1 MTSRTLQLSDK
12 RVAHYL
18 EQGSGE
24 PLVLIH
30 GVGMQAHAWYPQIDD
45 LSRDFRVISVDMPGH
60 GQSTALEA
68 GAPLQQFV
76 AWAIAFIE
84 ALEAGPV
91 NLAGHSM
98 GSLIAAG
105 VAVTRPDLVKRVAVL
120 NGVYRRTP
128 QAREA
133 VLQRAAELRGGT
145 IDVQTPLKR
154 WFNAEEAQQVAA
166 HKVESWL
173 KSVDLAG
180 YATAYTAF
188 AKGDELYADGWNT
201 IACPALVLTG
211 SDDPN
216 STPEM
221 AHQMASAA
229 HHGRAVVID
238 DERHMVNLTAPEAVN
253 HALREW
259 LNVETRVETRVET
272 SIEPLKSE
280 V

>member
-1 MTSRTLQLSDK
+1 MTSRTLQLSNN

-18 EQGSGE
+18 DHGAGE

-30 GVGMQAHAWYPQIDD
+30 GVGMQASAWYPQIDD
-45 LSRDFRVISVDMPGH
+45 LSHECRVIAVDMPGH
-60 GQSTALEA
+60 GASDALDASAE
-68 GAPLQQFV
+68 LQQFV
-76 AWAIAFIE
+76 QWAIEFIE
-84 ALEAGPV
+84 ALHVGPV

-120 NGVYRRTP
+120 NGVYRRTE

-133 VLQRAAELRGGT
+133 VLQRAAELRSGT
-145 IDVQTPLKR
+145 IDVDTPLRR
-154 WFNAEEAQQVAA
+154 WFNADEAQQAA
-166 HKVESWL
+166 ARKVEAWL
-173 KSVDLAG
+173 QSVDLAG
-180 YATAYTAF
+180 YATAYSAF
-188 AKGDELYADGWNT
+188 AKGDEVYADGWHR

-221 AHQMASAA
+221 AMQMAQAA
-229 HHGRAVVID
+229 HDGKAVVIEH
-238 DERHMVNLTAPEAVN
+238 ERHMVNLTAPERVN
-253 HALREW
+253 RALRAW
-259 LNVETRVETRVET
+259 LQTEPQA
-272 SIEPLKSE
+272 EPLKSE

>member
-1 MTSRTLQLSDK
+1 MISRTLPLSNN
-12 RVAHYL
+12 RAAHYL
-18 EQGSGE
+18 EQGAGE

-30 GVGMQAHAWYPQIDD
+30 GVGMQAQAWYPQIED

-60 GQSTALEA
+60 GDSDALDANA
-68 GAPLQQFV
+68 GLQQFV
-76 AWAIAFIE
+76 AWAIEFIE
-84 ALEAGPV
+84 ALNAGPV

-120 NGVYRRTP
+120 NGVYRRTQ
-128 QAREA
+128 QARDA
-133 VLQRAAELRGGT
+133 VLQRAAELRSGT
-145 IDVQTPLKR
+145 IDIDTPLKR
-154 WFNAEEAQQVAA
+154 WFNADEAQRLAA
-166 HKVESWL
+166 QKVETWL
-173 KSVDLAG
+173 KSVNIAG

-188 AKGDELYADGWNT
+188 ARGDEVYADGWHT

-221 AHQMASAA
+221 ARQMAAAA
-229 HHGRAVVID
+229 HHGQAVVID

-253 HALREW
+253 LALRAW
-259 LNVETRVETRVET
+259 LQTAPVAELT
-272 SIEPLKSE
+272 KSE

>member
-1 MTSRTLQLSDK
+1 MTSRILPLSNK

-18 EQGSGE
+18 DQGAGE

-30 GVGMQAHAWYPQIDD
+30 GVGMQASAWYPQIDD

-60 GQSTALEA
+60 GRSDPLDT
-68 GAPLQQFV
+68 GAELPQFV
-76 AWAIAFIE
+76 QWAAEFIE
-84 ALEAGPV
+84 ALKVGPV

-120 NGVYRRTP
+120 NGVYRRTE

-133 VLQRAAELRGGT
+133 VLQRAAELRSGT
-145 IDVQTPLKR
+145 IDVDTPLKR
-154 WFNAEEAQQVAA
+154 WFNAEEAQQAA
-166 HKVESWL
+166 ARKVQSWL
-173 KSVDLAG
+173 QSVDLAG
-180 YATAYTAF
+180 YATAYHAF
-188 AKGDELYADGWNT
+188 ANGDEVYADAWHR

-221 AHQMASAA
+221 ARQMAQAA
-229 HHGRAVVID
+229 QDGKAVVIEN
-238 DERHMVNLTAPEAVN
+238 ERHMVNLTAPDTVN
-253 HALREW
+253 RALRTW
-259 LNVETRVETRVET
+259 LQTLPQAET
-272 SIEPLKSE
+272 LKSE